1 MSLVKPL
8 IDIQCDQIFA
18 MHKKETEKK
27 RNKRNKQNA
36 KMLKAYNKAKARR
49 EFARK
54 HDGLN
59 IWQVG
64 FAYFVLGFLG
74 GASLFITF
82 YSFLSMGA

>member
-8 IDIQCDQIFA
+8 IDMQCDQIFA

-27 RNKRNKQNA
+27 RNKRKKQNA
-36 KMLKAYNKAKARR
+36 KMLKAYNKAKAKR
-49 EFARK
+49 EIARK

-64 FAYFVLGFLG
+64 FAYSVLGILG
-74 GASLFITF
+74 GACLFITF

>member
-1 MSLVKPL
+1 MSLVKPS
-8 IDIQCDQIFA
+8 IEVQCDQIFA

-27 RNKRNKQNA
+27 RNRRNKRNA
-36 KMLKAYNKAKARR
+36 KFLKAYNKAKAKR

-64 FAYFVLGFLG
+64 LAYTTLGFLG
-74 GASLFITF
+74 GASLFFWF
-82 YSFLSMGA
+82 YSILSVGV